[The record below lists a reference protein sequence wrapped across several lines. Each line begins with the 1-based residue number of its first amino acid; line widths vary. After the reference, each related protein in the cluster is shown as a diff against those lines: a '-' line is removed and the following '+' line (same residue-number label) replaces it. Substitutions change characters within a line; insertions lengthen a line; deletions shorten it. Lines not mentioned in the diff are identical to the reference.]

1 MSPHQATLTLRSER
15 DTKQLALA
23 VAGEVRWG
31 SEIGLSG
38 DLGAGKTTFV
48 RFLVGALGGSEALVA
63 SPSFALQYEYEL
75 PNSRRL
81 EHWDLYRLRE
91 LPDELME
98 PPADDTLRVIEWPE
112 MAKGYLESLPLRIK
126 LELSEDGGRSVKIEG
141 QVGFKISQIFANFAL
156 K

>member
-23 VAGEVRWG
+23 VASEVRWG

-126 LELSEDGGRSVKIEG
+126 LALSEGQERNVELDGVC
-141 QVGFKISQIFANFAL
+141 GFKIAQLFTNWAV